1 MKCETGAAESLDG
14 PMFLLNA
21 ANAIKDMEAEEE
33 EGKRYHSLEDT
44 GAEGWV

>member
-14 PMFLLNA
+14 PMFLL
-21 ANAIKDMEAEEE
+21 NAIKDMEAEEE

>member
-1 MKCETGAAESLDG
+1 MKCETGAVESLDG
-14 PMFLLNA
+14 PVVLL
-21 ANAIKDMEAEEE
+21 NAIKDMGAEEE